1 MNVVFSIDYANSPD
15 SDDVLAA
22 RHIVFLE
29 NRRRA
34 ALVPPGAVLPTGN
47 AAQIKASYL
56 SLLVELLTAQHIANT
71 ELAKS
76 IIGLSSRFTQ
86 AERNQIFANITA
98 RLNGGES
105 ASAIVTDTAA

>member
-1 MNVVFSIDYANSPD
+1 MNVVFTIDYTGTPD

-22 RHIVFLE
+22 RHIVFVE

-34 ALVPPGAVLPTGN
+34 ALVPPGVVLPTGN

-56 SLLVELLTAQHIANT
+56 SLLLELLTAQHLASI
-71 ELAKS
+71 ELSKS

-98 RLNGGES
+98 RLNAGET
-105 ASAIVTDTAA
+105 ASAIITDTAA